1 MAVDLHTHST
11 ASDGT
16 ATPQEVVT
24 RAADAGLTAVALTDH
39 DTLAGIGDA
48 RSAAAELG
56 IDLVPGVELSVDHGE
71 IKLHMLAYFIEPTPG
86 PLQDEL
92 EGLRAGRDD
101 RNPAIVEK
109 LCGLG
114 LPITMED
121 VEAQARGES
130 IGRPHIADALVAA
143 GYLTSR
149 EEAFDGLLDD
159 GGLAYVER
167 IRLDAVAAIGLA
179 HESGGVTSVAHPYTA
194 RVDAPGL
201 RRIMGEMADAGLD
214 GIETRHSEH
223 SELQQTAYEGLA
235 ADLGLVT
242 TGGSDYHGSGKS
254 GISVGRGKGHLHV
267 DDAVLDAL
275 RERRS
280 AISDR

>member
-1 MAVDLHTHST
+1 LAVDLHTHSN

-16 ATPQEVVT
+16 DTPEEVVR
-24 RAADAGLTAVALTDH
+24 RAAEAGLTAVALTDH
-39 DTLAGIGDA
+39 DTLAGIGAA
-48 RSAAAELG
+48 RSAAVELG
-56 IDLVPGVELSVDHGE
+56 IDLIPGVELSVNHGE
-71 IKLHMLAYFIEPTPG
+71 VKLHMLAYFVEPAPG

-109 LCGLG
+109 LCRLG

-121 VEAQARGES
+121 VEEQAGGES

-143 GYLTSR
+143 GHLTSR
-149 EEAFDGLLDD
+149 EQGFDGLLDD
-159 GGLAYVER
+159 RGLAYVER
-167 IRLDAVAAIGLA
+167 RRLDAVAAIGLA

-194 RVDAPGL
+194 EVDAPGL
-201 RRIMGEMADAGLD
+201 RRMMGELADAGLD

-223 SELQQTAYEGLA
+223 SELQQRAYGGLA
-235 ADLGLVT
+235 AELGLVA
-242 TGGSDYHGSGKS
+242 TGGSDYHGTGKPA
-254 GISVGRGKGHLHV
+254 ISVGKGKGDLQV
-267 DDAVLDAL
+267 DDAALDAL

-280 AISDR
+280 AIGDR